1 MEQLVCKKCGAID
14 DYTTEQKSNNL
25 VATCTCGAFIKNIP
39 TEKPKFYFGKYK
51 DNVIEDCNDLSYLIW
66 ARDNMNALKGRQK
79 QAVLDRITSLTQM
92 LR

>member
-1 MEQLVCKKCGAID
+1 MEQLVCRKCGSVD

-51 DNVIEDCNDLSYLIW
+51 DTFIHECDDLQYLIW
-66 ARDNMNALKGRQK
+66 ARDNMNNLKGRQK
-79 QAVLDRITSLTQM
+79 DAVSDRVNSLTQM